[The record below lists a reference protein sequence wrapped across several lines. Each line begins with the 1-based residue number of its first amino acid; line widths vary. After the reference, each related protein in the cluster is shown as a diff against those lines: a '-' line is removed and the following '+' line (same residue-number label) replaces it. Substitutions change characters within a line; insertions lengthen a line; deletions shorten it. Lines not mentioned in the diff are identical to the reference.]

1 MNIYSQIKKAV
12 NNIAYKDCRKNGIA
26 NKKTEAEK
34 QSIIDNTIIAFDK
47 STFNLANYQLA
58 TLRQGTK
65 KRLVVK
71 YNDPFCPENI
81 LCQCVKQILDKN
93 FKVKYPNRNAIARD
107 LFACIGTL
115 YKMSH
120 FTIVKFDFKDY
131 FNSVSST
138 YVFNQYLKDRLHNRE
153 DFDLIEKYVKATKF
167 SYAGL
172 AASNTISEIIAQYF
186 DELVEQEFSQYGII
200 FFERYVDDCILLL
213 NQDHSV
219 TEIKDKLDLIVKNIY
234 HKDQLNQYDKCK
246 TKLSPNKFKCFSKK
260 DIFASTSTCCIDFL
274 GYEFYFTKSSN
285 KIALKYGITED
296 KRNKYSKRVR
306 KFIEAY
312 QSASSRDYQNS
323 ELLRQR
329 ITAFISRT
337 VYNDYYYSS
346 IVWKAKGF
354 IVNYGE
360 LRFLLDTNLIE
371 PHTKIF
377 LDNIIVNSFNQA
389 SIPIPYYIK
398 GGGYSLTESM
408 KKNQSIVLVE
418 KIGYSYSA
426 LKTTCQN
433 ASIPVTN
440 NEKNKSYNDLVK
452 SYLIAMKVG
461 Y

>member
-1 MNIYSQIKKAV
+1 MNISSQIEKAV
-12 NNIAYKDCRKNGIA
+12 NHIAYKDCRKNGIT

-34 QSIIDNTIIAFDK
+34 QSIINNTVLAFN
-47 STFNLANYQLA
+47 TNTYNLANYQSA

-71 YNDPFCPENI
+71 YNDTFCPENI

-107 LFACIGTL
+107 LFACIGAL

-138 YVFNQYLKDRLHNRE
+138 YVFNQYLKDKFHNRE
-153 DFDLIEKYVKATKF
+153 EYDLIEKYVKATKF

-186 DELVEQEFSQYGII
+186 DELIEQEFSQYGII

-213 NQDHSV
+213 NQDYSDA
-219 TEIKDKLDLIVKNIY
+219 EIKDKLNLIIKNIY
-234 HKDQLNQYDKCK
+234 HKDQLSPYNKCK
-246 TKLSPNKFKCFSKK
+246 TKLNPNKFKCFSKK
-260 DIFASTSTCCIDFL
+260 DILASTSTYCIDFL
-274 GYEFYFTKSSN
+274 GYEFYFAKCSN
-285 KIALKYGITED
+285 KINLQYGITED
-296 KRNKYSKRVR
+296 KRNKYGKRIK

-312 QSASSRDYQNS
+312 LSSSSRDYQNS

-337 VYNDYYYSS
+337 VYNGYYFSS

-371 PHTKIF
+371 PNTKSF
-377 LDNIIVNSFNQA
+377 LDNIIVNSFDQA
-389 SIPIPYYIK
+389 SFPIPYYIK

-418 KIGYSYSA
+418 KIGYSYNA
-426 LKTTCQN
+426 LKTMCQK

-440 NEKNKSYNDLVK
+440 NGKNKSYNDLVK